1 MPMSVKVLAW
11 KQPADGVLKIGL
23 GAAAGLDQRDA
34 GGRMRNKDVTESVA
48 PVTTELSDH
57 MSDIGDEA
65 SSGVQ
70 LHDIGVHSP
79 IIAFRCRLARGFRN
93 ARSCIRL
100 HILDGRLLT
109 LRLLCGNKP
118 APRQH
123 SNGPARV
130 RAGRQARSPGVAR

>member
-70 LHDIGVHSP
+70 LHDIRVHSP
-79 IIAFRCRLARGFRN
+79 IIAFRCRLARWFPQR
-93 ARSCIRL
+93 ALVHKTSHPRRSTPHL
-100 HILDGRLLT
+100 EAA
-109 LRLLCGNKP
+109 LRK
-118 APRQH
+118 Q
-123 SNGPARV
+123 
-130 RAGRQARSPGVAR
+130 AGTKTTQQRSGAGS